1 MSWVILRASRPGV
14 SRAGQTRSGTNDEV
28 KQVPSQ
34 LPIVRPQRCLRSL
47 LLPDSDPAP
56 LSPSFLGSSQAT
68 AAGQAPGRS
77 VGTKQACHPGKEKSP
92 WGQI

>member
-1 MSWVILRASRPGV
+1 MSWPILRASHPGV
-14 SRAGQTRSGTNDEV
+14 SQAGWTRSGTNDGA
-28 KQVPSQ
+28 KQVLGQ
-34 LPIVRPQRCLRSL
+34 LPIVRRQRCLQSL

-68 AAGQAPGRS
+68 AVSQAPGRG
-77 VGTKQACHPGKEKSP
+77 VGTKRACHPGKEKSP